1 MLYLQSGLLEAVVD
15 QLRVEVLFLQLLLQL
30 RDASLQL
37 PLLIAQQR
45 AEEKKKTKWGRRQP
59 QQTAQLQLTK
69 NIHTQTR
76 QKKKC
81 GEQHEGHFSLLA
93 ILAGDLILQLVPLV
107 LKLFLRPLG

>member
-76 QKKKC
+76 QKKSVASNMKVIS
-81 GEQHEGHFSLLA
+81 HFLLFWLVTSSCSSSLS
-93 ILAGDLILQLVPLV
+93 
-107 LKLFLRPLG
+107 F